1 MSDIACCACLSVV
14 YKPIENS
21 NGTLTERWVCA
32 NSDDHV
38 FVRRGRIGE
47 SHADTA
53 LALAGITPE
62 ALARDPECVKKLV
75 ESSTALTEH
84 IGRLARDYKIE
95 ALLMDVRA
103 AVRACGIEST

>member
-1 MSDIACCACLSVV
+1 MSDIAPRPWRIAPGFEHDYIKSADGSVV
-14 YKPIENS
+14 SVENQP
-21 NGTLTERWVCA
+21 
-32 NSDDHV
+32 HV
-38 FVRRGRIGE
+38 VACVNTIH
-47 SHADTA
+47 SS
-53 LALAGITPE
+53 GITPE

-103 AVRACGIEST
+103 AVRACGIEVNQ